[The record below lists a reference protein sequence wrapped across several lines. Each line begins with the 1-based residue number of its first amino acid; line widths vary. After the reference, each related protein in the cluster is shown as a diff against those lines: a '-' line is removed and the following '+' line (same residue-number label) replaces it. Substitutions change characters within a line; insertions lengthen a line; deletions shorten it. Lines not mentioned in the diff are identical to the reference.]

1 MAKLREGEK
10 QQVVGKNGNRKYGRE
25 GGEAGKGKKEVELRE
40 RKKRNGDTGREIKN
54 KMEKGR
60 ELSAEGQGREV
71 KCTEK

>member
-10 QQVVGKNGNRKYGRE
+10 QQVVAQGKTGNRKYGRE
-25 GGEAGKGKKEVELRE
+25 GGEAGKGKKEVELRG

-60 ELSAEGQGREV
+60 EVQKGRE
-71 KCTEK
+71 EK